1 MQIDNDILEQIQLGN
16 EAERDQI
23 ARQILAETE
32 QFLADTRGNQQDTEQ
47 RVNSLFKAADYAPD
61 DPFTPPDTIPGYDEA
76 TYQALKQQAVEQSRA
91 LEVGELV
98 AKNYIVTERIE
109 GHYADAAL
117 IQAQT
122 QVKYQNIANEG
133 LKLQQAI
140 QVGELITAKTEGI
153 LIETQTQGVK
163 NLTARKLL
171 EIEAERGN
179 ALIEG
184 AALEV
189 QGIRAANNS
198 RLIASSN
205 DFDSLKSAAPT
216 VSV

>member
-32 QFLADTRGNQQDTEQ
+32 QFLADTRGNQRDTEQ
-47 RVNSLFKAADYAPD
+47 RVQSLFKASDYAPK
-61 DPFTPPDTIPGYDEA
+61 DPFTPPDNIPGYDEA

-91 LEVGELV
+91 LDVAEQV
-98 AKNYIVTERIE
+98 AKNYVVTERVE

-122 QVKYQNIANEG
+122 QVKYQHIANEG

-153 LIETQTQGVK
+153 LIETHTQQTK

-179 ALIEG
+179 ALIES
-184 AALEV
+184 AALDV

-198 RLIASSN
+198 RLIAASN

>member
-1 MQIDNDILEQIQLGN
+1 MQVDNDILEQIQLGN
-16 EAERDQI
+16 EAERDSI

-47 RVNSLFKAADYAPD
+47 RVSSLFKAADYAPS

-76 TYQALKQQAVEQSRA
+76 TYQQLKQQAVEQSRA
-91 LEVGELV
+91 LEVAEQV
-98 AKNYIVTERIE
+98 AKNYVVTERVE
-109 GHYADAAL
+109 SHYADAAL
-117 IQAQT
+117 INAGT
-122 QVKYQNIANEG
+122 QVTYQNIANEG

-140 QVGELITAKTEGI
+140 QVGDLIAAKTEGI

-171 EIEAERGN
+171 EIESERGN

-198 RLIASSN
+198 RLIAASN
-205 DFDSLKSAAPT
+205 DFNSLKSAAPAF
-216 VSV
+216 SV

>member
-16 EAERDQI
+16 EAERDQL
-23 ARQILAETE
+23 AREILADTE
-32 QFLADTRGNQQDTEQ
+32 RFLAETRGNQQDTEQ
-47 RVNSLFKAADYAPD
+47 RVNSLFKAADYAPN

-76 TYQALKQQAVEQSRA
+76 TYQQLKQQAVEQSRA

-117 IQAQT
+117 INAQT

-140 QVGELITAKTEGI
+140 QVGELIAAKTEGI

-198 RLIASSN
+198 RLIAASN
-205 DFDSLKSAAPT
+205 DFNSLKSAAPT
-216 VSV
+216 TTY

>member
-1 MQIDNDILEQIQLGN
+1 MQIDNDILEQIQLGT
-16 EAERDQI
+16 EAERDSI
-23 ARQILAETE
+23 ARQILADTE
-32 QFLADTRGNQQDTEQ
+32 QFLRDTKGIQSTTEQ
-47 RVNSLFKAADYAPD
+47 RVNTFFKAAEYAPG
-61 DPFTPPDTIPGYDEA
+61 DPFTPPDNIPGYDEA

-91 LEVGELV
+91 LEVAEQV
-98 AKNYIVTERIE
+98 AKNHVVVERVE
-109 GHYADAAL
+109 GLYTDAAL

-122 QVKYQNIANEG
+122 QVKHQHITNEG

-140 QVGELITAKTEGI
+140 QVGELISAKTEGL
-153 LIETQTQGVK
+153 LIETQTQATK

-184 AALEV
+184 AAIEV

-198 RLIASSN
+198 RLIESSN
-205 DFDSLKSAAPT
+205 DFHSLKSAAP
-216 VSV
+216 VV

>member
-16 EAERDQI
+16 EQERDQI
-23 ARQILAETE
+23 ARQILRETE
-32 QFLADTRGNQQDTEQ
+32 QFLAETRGNQQETEQ
-47 RVNSLFKAADYAPD
+47 RVSSLFKAADYAPS
-61 DPFTPPDTIPGYDEA
+61 DPFTPPDNIPGYDEA

-91 LEVGELV
+91 LEVAEQV
-98 AKNYIVTERIE
+98 AKNYVVTERVE
-109 GHYADAAL
+109 SHNADAAL
-117 IQAQT
+117 INAGT

-140 QVGELITAKTEGI
+140 QVGELIAAKTEGI

-198 RLIASSN
+198 RLIAASN
-205 DFDSLKSAAPT
+205 DFNSLKSAAPA
-216 VSV
+216 V

>member
-16 EAERDQI
+16 EAERDSI

-32 QFLADTRGNQQDTEQ
+32 QFLAETRGNQRDTEE
-47 RVNSLFKAADYAPD
+47 RVSSLFKAADYAPN
-61 DPFTPPDTIPGYDEA
+61 DPFTPPDNIPGYDEA

-91 LEVGELV
+91 LEVAEQV
-98 AKNYIVTERIE
+98 AKNYVVTERVE
-109 GHYADAAL
+109 SHYADAAL
-117 IQAQT
+117 INAGT

-140 QVGELITAKTEGI
+140 QVGELIAAKTEGI
-153 LIETQTQGVK
+153 LIETQTQATK

-198 RLIASSN
+198 RLIAASN
-205 DFDSLKSAAPT
+205 DFNSLKSAAPT
-216 VSV
+216 ISI

>member
-1 MQIDNDILEQIQLGN
+1 MQIDNDILEQIQIGN
-16 EAERDQI
+16 EAERDSI
-23 ARQILAETE
+23 ARQILADTE
-32 QFLADTRGNQQDTEQ
+32 QFLRDTKGVQTDAEQ
-47 RVNSLFKAADYAPD
+47 RVNTLFKAADYAPGD
-61 DPFTPPDTIPGYDEA
+61 VFAQPETIPGYDEA
-76 TYQALKQQAVEQSRA
+76 TYQGLKQLAVEQSRA
-91 LEVGELV
+91 LDVAELV
-98 AKNYIVTERIE
+98 AKNHVKAERVE
-109 GHYADAAL
+109 SHYADAAL
-117 IQAQT
+117 VNAGT

-140 QVGELITAKTEGI
+140 QVGELITAKTEGL

-184 AALEV
+184 AAIEV

-198 RLIASSN
+198 RLIESSN
-205 DFDSLKSAAPT
+205 DFNSLKSAAPA
-216 VSV
+216 V